1 MEAGKKTSLATVIKV
16 SRVIL
21 PILAIAFVIFLLVTI
36 FAKPVYSPGA
46 DLSIVMGAGSLF
58 TAVSAVLLI
67 IDYKGKEEE

>member
-1 MEAGKKTSLATVIKV
+1 MEAGKKTSLATVSKV
-16 SRVIL
+16 SRVII

-36 FAKPVYSPGA
+36 FAKPVYSPGV
-46 DLSIVMGAGSLF
+46 DLSIVIGAGALF